1 MPFLT
6 PPQRAFLTA
15 VSQLAY
21 ANPFLPEWVEFERA
35 ALGDAFVA
43 GEPVWSQ
50 HVRDPEQPR
59 ANVWHIVERL
69 EPLAAQLQARLC
81 EGADVHAADL
91 LLYEDALLHLLYQ
104 RYYRHFFAAS
114 FGTAAQRGPAR
125 WRFYNDFLADW
136 RHFFEIEG
144 VRFPTGHD
152 PRHTFACFR
161 QIQCAFEQVFRDI
174 IGSSMPA
181 ARLRASIWQSIF
193 THDIRRYR
201 RTLYARMGEFATLI
215 TGPSG
220 TGKELVA
227 RAIAQSRYVPF
238 DDQRLTFADDCG
250 FFPINISA
258 LSPTLVESEL
268 FGHRRGA
275 FTGAVADRKG
285 WLETCPELG
294 SVFVDELGD
303 LDPSIQVKLLR
314 VIETRTFHPVGDT
327 AGRQFRGKLITATNR
342 DLAALIAKGRFRE
355 DLYYRLCSDQVVTP
369 ALAEQLADS
378 PTVLRELVFY
388 MARRVAGEEAETL
401 AREVLDWVAANL
413 PPDYG
418 WPGNYRE
425 LEQCVK
431 NMLIRRN
438 YQPSRPRA
446 RGPVEQFVLDA
457 RAGRLTADELLTRYV
472 TIVYS
477 RTGSYEETARRLGLD
492 RRTVKAKVDRDLL
505 KKIGRTVR
513 YIL

>member
-6 PPQRAFLTA
+6 PEQRAFLTA

-21 ANPFLPEWVEFERA
+21 ANPFLPERVEFERA

-50 HVRDPEQPR
+50 RVEDPEQPR
-59 ANVWHIVERL
+59 ENVWRIVERL
-69 EPLAAQLQARLC
+69 ETLAGQLQAKLR
-81 EGADVHAADL
+81 EGADAQAADL
-91 LLYEDALLHLLYQ
+91 VLYEDAVLHLLYQ
-104 RYYRHFFAAS
+104 RYYVNFFAAFAS
-114 FGTAAQRGPAR
+114 TAKPGGAGR
-125 WRFYNDFLADW
+125 WGFYRNFLADW
-136 RHFFEIEG
+136 GRFFNIDG

-161 QIQCAFEQVFRDI
+161 QIQCAFERVFRDI

-227 RAIAQSRYVPF
+227 RAIARSRYMPF
-238 DDQRLTFADDCG
+238 DDARLDFAGDCG

-285 WLETCPELG
+285 WLEICPELG
-294 SVFVDELGD
+294 SVFLDELGD
-303 LDPSIQVKLLR
+303 LDPAIQVKLLR
-314 VIETRTFHPVGDT
+314 VIETRVFHPVGET
-327 AGRQFRGKLITATNR
+327 AGRQFGGKLITATNR

-378 PTVLRELVFY
+378 PSVLRELVVY
-388 MARRVAGEEAETL
+388 MSRRVAGDEAEAL
-401 AREVLDWVAANL
+401 AHEVLDWLAANL
-413 PPDYG
+413 PPDYP

-431 NMLIRRN
+431 NVLIRSN
-438 YQPSRPRA
+438 YRPSRQPA
-446 RGPVEQFVLDA
+446 ADPLAQFTRDA

-477 RTGSYEETARRLGLD
+477 RTGNYEETARRLGLD
-492 RRTVKAKVDRDLL
+492 RRTVKAKVNRELLSKLRD
-505 KKIGRTVR
+505 GARQA
-513 YIL
+513 